1 VIIDAHLHIWDLD
14 RAEYS
19 WLGPS
24 LGPINRSIAFDEI
37 APTLAVSGIEGTI
50 LVEAADNAE
59 DTELMLDAAR
69 RHSEIVAVV
78 AYAPLDEPDRLAA
91 RLEYLTEQPVVR
103 GVRALFQ
110 AHPREWAI
118 SPDVDRGIGMLAAA
132 GLPLDFVTDDPAP
145 LAELPGMLKRH
156 PDLSIVIDHLGKPP
170 IGGTSEQRSEWR
182 ELLAAV
188 ARDPRVYAKVSGLY
202 SAVGNKAD
210 WTTAMVRP
218 FFEDALELFGAD
230 RLMYGG
236 DWPVAILAGG
246 YERTWAAITELVAPL
261 SSSERSAIL
270 GGSAQKFYQI

>member
-1 VIIDAHLHIWDLD
+1 VIIDAHMHIWDLD

-24 LGPINRSIAFDEI
+24 LGELNRTIVFDEI
-37 APTLAVSGIEGTI
+37 APTLAASGIDGSI

-69 RHSEIVAVV
+69 RHPEIVAVV
-78 AYAPLDEPDRLAA
+78 AYAALDDAARLPA
-91 RLEYLTEQPVVR
+91 RLEYLAAQPIVR
-103 GVRALFQ
+103 GIRNLFQ
-110 AHPREWAI
+110 AHPREWAT
-118 SPDVDRGIGMLAAA
+118 SPDVDRGIGILAAA

-170 IGGTSEQRSEWR
+170 IGGTSEQYSAWR

-202 SAVGNKAD
+202 SAVGKKSD
-210 WTTAMVRP
+210 WTTAAVRP
-218 FFEDALELFGAD
+218 FFEDALELFGPD

-246 YERTWAAITELVAPL
+246 YERTWAAITELVASL
-261 SSSERSAIL
+261 SSSERNAIL